1 MEDYAAI
8 VGKNIHDLRI
18 RFRMTQAELAADIG
32 CTEQSIRHWETGRGI
47 PVGYDLPPIADRFH
61 CGIEY
66 LLDREKC
73 VWKILNH

>member
-32 CTEQSIRHWETGRGI
+32 CTEQSIRYWEKGRGI
-47 PVGYDLPPIADRFH
+47 PVGYYLPLIADRFH
-61 CGIEY
+61 CSIDY
-66 LLDREKC
+66 LFDRE
-73 VWKILNH
+73 N